1 MVMEVLIKD
10 SIGGL
15 GNRSNLQ
22 LASSGIQMGLGRLRV
37 LYKVSKFNW
46 HPSSKRTLKANLTYV
61 PRSMGGPFACLP
73 VW

>member
-1 MVMEVLIKD
+1 MDRTLQMSYPGLRGFRVRGDCMVMEVLIKD

-37 LYKVSKFNW
+37 YIRFQNSIGIQ
-46 HPSSKRTLKANLTYV
+46 V
-61 PRSMGGPFACLP
+61 PNAL
-73 VW
+73 